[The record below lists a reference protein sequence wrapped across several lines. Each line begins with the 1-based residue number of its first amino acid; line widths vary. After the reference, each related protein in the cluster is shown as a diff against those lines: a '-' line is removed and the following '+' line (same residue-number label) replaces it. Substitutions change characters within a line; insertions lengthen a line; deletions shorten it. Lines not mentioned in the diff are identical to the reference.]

1 MDLDPICSLAEATR
15 SRMAG
20 RNFMFAR
27 IYRPAKTATQS
38 GVAKTRKWV
47 LEFAPES
54 RPSLDP
60 LMGWTG
66 SSDMRSQIRLTFD
79 ERDAAERYARENGI
93 AYRIEEPRSRQ
104 HIIRERGYGSNFS
117 HDRREGWTH

>member
-1 MDLDPICSLAEATR
+1 
-15 SRMAG
+15 
-20 RNFMFAR
+20 MFAR

-38 GVAKTRKWV
+38 GTARTRKWV
-47 LEFAPES
+47 LVFAPES

-66 SSDMRSQIRLTFD
+66 SADMRSQVRLTFD
-79 ERDAAERYARENGI
+79 DRESAERYAQEHGI
-93 AYRIEEPRSRQ
+93 PYRVEEPRARQ

-117 HDRREGWTH
+117 FERREGWTH